1 MEAPMK
7 PLASILLVLPFALF
21 LGCDPGMTVRQIN
34 STVDSKKTSVV
45 VPPEMT
51 IEIKTTHQLIGE
63 GWYDPQVKV
72 KNSSDS
78 PITIT
83 RVELVAQA
91 ATYENQP
98 RAAESYP
105 LTLPARSTASLDIG
119 FRFNQGVNRVFKK
132 PAELRIHYLTGGHD
146 GLTRITVAAGPLN
159 AR

>member
-1 MEAPMK
+1 MK
-7 PLASILLVLPFALF
+7 PLASILLVLPFVLF
-21 LGCDPGMTVRQIN
+21 LGCDPGMTIRQIN

-51 IEIKTTHQLIGE
+51 IEIKTTRQLIGE

-72 KNSSDS
+72 KNLSDS
-78 PITIT
+78 PITVT

-105 LTLPARSTASLDIG
+105 LTLPARGTASLDLG
-119 FRFNQGVNRVFKK
+119 FRLNQGVSKVFKK

>member
-1 MEAPMK
+1 MYEAMK
-7 PLASILLVLPFALF
+7 SLASILLAIPFTLF
-21 LGCDPGMTVRQIN
+21 VACDPGMTIRQIN
-34 STVDSKKTSVV
+34 STVDSKKTAVV

-51 IEIKTTHQLIGE
+51 IEVKPTHQLIGE

-72 KNSSDS
+72 TNSSDS

-83 RVELVAQA
+83 RVELVAQS

-98 RAAESYP
+98 HAAESYP
-105 LTLPARSTASLDIG
+105 LSLPARGTTSLDIG
-119 FRFNQGVNRVFKK
+119 FRFNQGVNKIFKE

-146 GLTRITVAAGPLN
+146 GLARTTVAGVRLN

>member
-7 PLASILLVLPFALF
+7 TLASILLVLPFALF
-21 LGCDPGMTVRQIN
+21 LGCDPGITIRQIN
-34 STVDSKKTSVV
+34 STVDFKKTAVV

-51 IEIKTTHQLIGE
+51 IEIKTTHQLIGG
-63 GWYDPQVKV
+63 GWYDPQVEA

-105 LTLPARSTASLDIG
+105 LTLPACSTASLDI
-119 FRFNQGVNRVFKK
+119 RFYFNEGVSKVFKK

-146 GLTRITVAAGPLN
+146 GLTRTTVAAGPLN

>member
-7 PLASILLVLPFALF
+7 SPASILLVLSFALF

-34 STVDSKKTSVV
+34 STVDSRKTSVV
-45 VPPEMT
+45 VPPEVT

-63 GWYDPQVKV
+63 GWYDPHVKIT
-72 KNSSDS
+72 NSSDS
-78 PITIT
+78 PITIM

-98 RAAESYP
+98 HAAESYP
-105 LTLPARSTASLDIG
+105 LTLPARSTASLDVG
-119 FRFNQGVNRVFKK
+119 FRFNQGVDKVFKK
-132 PAELRIHYLTGGHD
+132 PAELRIHYLTGGRD
-146 GLTRITVAAGPLN
+146 GLTRTTVAAGPLN

>member
-21 LGCDPGMTVRQIN
+21 LGCDPGLTIRQIN
-34 STVDSKKTSVV
+34 STVDSKKTAV

-51 IEIKTTHQLIGE
+51 IEIKTTHQFIGE

-72 KNSSDS
+72 NNSSDL

-105 LTLPARSTASLDIG
+105 LTVPAGSTASLDIG
-119 FRFNQGVNRVFKK
+119 FRFNQGASKVFKK
-132 PAELRIHYLTGGHD
+132 PAELRIHYLTGGHA
-146 GLTRITVAAGPLN
+146 GITRTAVAAGSLD

>member
-1 MEAPMK
+1 M
-7 PLASILLVLPFALF
+7 LLVLPFALF
-21 LGCDPGMTVRQIN
+21 LACDPGMTVRQIN
-34 STVDSKKTSVV
+34 SIVDSKKTAVV

-51 IEIKTTHQLIGE
+51 IEIKTTHHLIGE

-72 KNSSDS
+72 TNSSDS
-78 PITIT
+78 PITIR

-91 ATYENQP
+91 VTYENQP

-105 LTLPARSTASLDIG
+105 LTIPARSTASLDIG
-119 FRFNQGVNRVFKK
+119 FRFNQGVNKIFKK

-146 GLTRITVAAGPLN
+146 GLARTTVAAGALN